1 MAKSILPLLAVAG
14 GMYLVMRSG
23 GGSIEKGVSN
33 AGKTVDGVLRKIT
46 HAVTHGDLLSSP
58 HEFKAQAAGDTLK
71 ITGVP
76 SDGQYMAVAAH
87 NGEDR
92 SDLVDVHHDPATG
105 TLYVTSLASG
115 AELPPLLGNGFDTRT
130 VVGNWPVYGP
140 PTTLALVGDVHPQD
154 G

>member
-58 HEFKAQAAGDTLK
+58 HEFKPVAAGDTLK
-71 ITGVP
+71 ITGAP
-76 SDGQYMAVAAH
+76 EGQYLAVAAY

-92 SDLVDVHHDPATG
+92 SDMVDVHHDAATG
-105 TLYVTSLASG
+105 TLYVTSLVSG
-115 AELPPLLGNGFDTRT
+115 DKLPPLLSHGFDTRT
-130 VVGNWPVYGP
+130 VVGNWPSDGP
-140 PTTLALVGDVHPQD
+140 PTTLALVGDVQPQD